1 MFLPLSRGESE
12 REDRRTQG
20 ISGLSFPYYIIVCIA
35 IYFFE
40 SMLLSGCV
48 SLHAYCLLLIAYCL
62 LLIAY
67 CLLLIAYCLLLIAF
81 VFNRHVRCDL
91 ARVVGANIWLA
102 LRYIKRQGEQ
112 EAKVQK
118 VRLQCK
124 KYRVCT
130 VHQSLIIILVKGK
143 EVINNGTVYLVHGPE
158 VEGHFP
164 LNHLCI

>member
-1 MFLPLSRGESE
+1 M
-12 REDRRTQG
+12 
-20 ISGLSFPYYIIVCIA
+20 
-35 IYFFE
+35 
-40 SMLLSGCV
+40 
-48 SLHAYCLLLIAYCL
+48 SLCYCLVVFLFMLIAYCL

-91 ARVVGANIWLA
+91 ARVVGANIWLT

-124 KYRVCT
+124 KIS
-130 VHQSLIIILVKGK
+130 SLYCSSIADYYSCKG
-143 EVINNGTVYLVHGPE
+143 
-158 VEGHFP
+158 
-164 LNHLCI
+164 

>member
-1 MFLPLSRGESE
+1 MFVSPYIFLS
-12 REDRRTQG
+12 
-20 ISGLSFPYYIIVCIA
+20 LC
-35 IYFFE
+35 
-40 SMLLSGCV
+40 
-48 SLHAYCLLLIAYCL
+48 YCLVVFLFM
-62 LLIAY
+62 LIAY

-91 ARVVGANIWLA
+91 ARVVGANIWLT

>member
-62 LLIAY
+62 LLIA
-67 CLLLIAYCLLLIAF
+67 F

-91 ARVVGANIWLA
+91 ARVVGANIWLT

-124 KYRVCT
+124 KIS
-130 VHQSLIIILVKGK
+130 SLYCSSIADYYSCKG
-143 EVINNGTVYLVHGPE
+143 
-158 VEGHFP
+158 
-164 LNHLCI
+164 

>member
-67 CLLLIAYCLLLIAF
+67 CLLLIAF

-91 ARVVGANIWLA
+91 ARVVGANIWLT
-102 LRYIKRQGEQ
+102 LRYIKRQGEL

>member
-1 MFLPLSRGESE
+1 MFLSLSRGESE

-20 ISGLSFPYYIIVCIA
+20 ISGLSFQYYIIVCIA
-35 IYFFE
+35 IYF
-40 SMLLSGCV
+40 LSLC
-48 SLHAYCLLLIAYCL
+48 YCLVVFLFM
-62 LLIAY
+62 
-67 CLLLIAYCLLLIAF
+67 LIAF
-81 VFNRHVRCDL
+81 VFNRHLRCDL
-91 ARVVGANIWLA
+91 ARVVGANIWLT
-102 LRYIKRQGEQ
+102 LRYIKRQGNRRR
-112 EAKVQK
+112 KCK
-118 VRLQCK
+118 RLGCNAK

>member
-62 LLIAY
+62 LLIA
-67 CLLLIAYCLLLIAF
+67 F

-91 ARVVGANIWLA
+91 ARVVGANIWLT

>member
-91 ARVVGANIWLA
+91 ARVVGANIWLT

>member
-20 ISGLSFPYYIIVCIA
+20 IIGLSFPYYIIVCIA
-35 IYFFE
+35 ICF
-40 SMLLSGCV
+40 LSLC
-48 SLHAYCLLLIAYCL
+48 YCLVVFLFM
-62 LLIAY
+62 
-67 CLLLIAYCLLLIAF
+67 LIAF
-81 VFNRHVRCDL
+81 VFNRHLRCDL
-91 ARVVGANIWLA
+91 ARVVGANIWLT

-130 VHQSLIIILVKGK
+130 VHQSLIIIVVKGK

>member
-20 ISGLSFPYYIIVCIA
+20 ISGLSFLYYIIVCIA

-67 CLLLIAYCLLLIAF
+67 CLLLIAF

-91 ARVVGANIWLA
+91 ARVVGANIWLT

>member
-1 MFLPLSRGESE
+1 VIMFLPLSRGESE

-62 LLIAY
+62 LLIA
-67 CLLLIAYCLLLIAF
+67 F

-91 ARVVGANIWLA
+91 ARVVGANIWLT

-124 KYRVCT
+124 KIS
-130 VHQSLIIILVKGK
+130 SLYCSSIADYYSCKG
-143 EVINNGTVYLVHGPE
+143 
-158 VEGHFP
+158 
-164 LNHLCI
+164 

>member
-1 MFLPLSRGESE
+1 M
-12 REDRRTQG
+12 
-20 ISGLSFPYYIIVCIA
+20 
-35 IYFFE
+35 
-40 SMLLSGCV
+40 
-48 SLHAYCLLLIAYCL
+48 
-62 LLIAY
+62 
-67 CLLLIAYCLLLIAF
+67 LIAF
-81 VFNRHVRCDL
+81 VFNRHLRCDL
-91 ARVVGANIWLA
+91 ARVVGANIWLT
-102 LRYIKRQGEQ
+102 LRYIKRQGEEEAKLQKVRLHFRQGEQ

-130 VHQSLIIILVKGK
+130 VHQSLIIIVVKGK

>member
-20 ISGLSFPYYIIVCIA
+20 ISGLSFLYYIIVCIA

-62 LLIAY
+62 LLIA
-67 CLLLIAYCLLLIAF
+67 F

-91 ARVVGANIWLA
+91 ARVVGANIWLT

>member
-67 CLLLIAYCLLLIAF
+67 CLLLIAF

-91 ARVVGANIWLA
+91 ARVVGANIWLT

-124 KYRVCT
+124 KIS
-130 VHQSLIIILVKGK
+130 SLYCSSIADYYSCKG
-143 EVINNGTVYLVHGPE
+143 
-158 VEGHFP
+158 
-164 LNHLCI
+164 

>member
-91 ARVVGANIWLA
+91 ARVVGANIWLT

-124 KYRVCT
+124 KIS
-130 VHQSLIIILVKGK
+130 SLYCSSIADYYSCKGK

>member
-1 MFLPLSRGESE
+1 HIFFL
-12 REDRRTQG
+12 
-20 ISGLSFPYYIIVCIA
+20 
-35 IYFFE
+35 
-40 SMLLSGCV
+40 
-48 SLHAYCLLLIAYCL
+48 SLCYCLVVFLFM
-62 LLIAY
+62 
-67 CLLLIAYCLLLIAF
+67 LIAF
-81 VFNRHVRCDL
+81 VFNRHLRCDL
-91 ARVVGANIWLA
+91 ARVVGANIWLT

-130 VHQSLIIILVKGK
+130 VHQSLIIIVVKGK

>member
-48 SLHAYCLLLIAYCL
+48 SLHAYCLLLIAFV
-62 LLIAY
+62 
-67 CLLLIAYCLLLIAF
+67 F

-91 ARVVGANIWLA
+91 ARVVGANIWLT

-124 KYRVCT
+124 KIS
-130 VHQSLIIILVKGK
+130 SLYCSSIADYYSCKG
-143 EVINNGTVYLVHGPE
+143 
-158 VEGHFP
+158 
-164 LNHLCI
+164 

>member
-67 CLLLIAYCLLLIAF
+67 CLLLIAF

-91 ARVVGANIWLA
+91 ARVVGANIWLT

>member
-1 MFLPLSRGESE
+1 LPLSRGESE

-48 SLHAYCLLLIAYCL
+48 SLHAYCLLLIA
-62 LLIAY
+62 
-67 CLLLIAYCLLLIAF
+67 F

-91 ARVVGANIWLA
+91 ARVVGANIWLT

>member
-1 MFLPLSRGESE
+1 IMFLPLSRGESE

-62 LLIAY
+62 LLIA
-67 CLLLIAYCLLLIAF
+67 F

-91 ARVVGANIWLA
+91 ARVVGANIWLT

-124 KYRVCT
+124 KIS
-130 VHQSLIIILVKGK
+130 SLYCSSIADYYSCKG
-143 EVINNGTVYLVHGPE
+143 
-158 VEGHFP
+158 
-164 LNHLCI
+164 